1 MSLSRKHRLWILVAL
16 AAVMAATRM
25 SHFGTSAL
33 LPDASLAVFLLA
45 GVMGLSA
52 GCLGLL
58 MGAAFGIDVISAQTA
73 TEAGWCITP
82 AYFGLIPT
90 YALLWGAGRW
100 LARAHGDFPAG
111 ISAVVALFA
120 VGAAFV
126 VSNAFW
132 YAWSGTVGDMGL
144 GSYALAVANYFPP
157 YLGSAA
163 LYLVPVWLAWR
174 LTRTWRADRLL
185 GRDGQN

>member
-1 MSLSRKHRLWILVAL
+1 MSLSFKHRLWILAAL

-25 SHFGTSAL
+25 SHFGTAAL

-45 GVMGLSA
+45 GVMGLSFS
-52 GCLGLL
+52 CFGLL
-58 MGAAFGIDVISAQTA
+58 MAAAFGIDVISAQTA
-73 TEAGWCITP
+73 TEAGWCMTP

-100 LARAHGDFPAG
+100 LARRHADFPAA
-111 ISAVVALFA
+111 ISAAVALSA
-120 VGAAFV
+120 VAAAFV

-132 YAWSGTVGDMGL
+132 YALSGTLGGMGV
-144 GSYALAVANYFPP
+144 SSFALAVAKYFPP

-163 LYLVPVWLAWR
+163 LYLLPAWLAYR
-174 LTRTWRADRLL
+174 LTHTRHAATH
-185 GRDGQN
+185 

>member
-1 MSLSRKHRLWILVAL
+1 MSLSFRHRLWILLAL

-45 GVMGLSA
+45 GVLGLSV
-52 GCLGLL
+52 GCFGLL
-58 MGAAFGIDVISAQTA
+58 MAAAFGIDVISAQTA
-73 TEAGWCITP
+73 TEAGWCMTS

-100 LARAHGDFPAG
+100 LARRHGDFPVLLSAG
-111 ISAVVALFA
+111 VALA
-120 VGAAFV
+120 ALAAAFV

-132 YAWSGTVGDMGL
+132 FALSKTVSTMSLIDY
-144 GSYALAVANYFPP
+144 SLAVAKYFPP

-163 LYLVPVWLAWR
+163 LYLVPVWLVYR
-174 LTRTWRADRLL
+174 LTHSRHVATY
-185 GRDGQN
+185 

>member
-1 MSLSRKHRLWILVAL
+1 MTLSFKHRIWILLAL

-25 SHFGTSAL
+25 SHFGSSAL

-45 GVMGLSA
+45 GAMGLSV

-58 MGAAFGIDVISAQTA
+58 MAAAFGIDVISAQTSV
-73 TEAGWCITP
+73 EAGWCLTP

-90 YALLWGAGRW
+90 YAILWGAGRW
-100 LARAHGDFPAG
+100 LARRHGDFPALL
-111 ISAVVALFA
+111 SAGVALAA
-120 VGAAFV
+120 VAEAFG

-132 YAWSGTVGDMGL
+132 FSLSDTVNSMSLADF
-144 GSYALAVANYFPP
+144 SLAVAKYFPP

-163 LYLVPVWLAWR
+163 LYLVPAWLAFR
-174 LTRTWRADRLL
+174 FTQRRHATL
-185 GRDGQN
+185 N

>member
-1 MSLSRKHRLWILVAL
+1 MSLSFRHRLWILLAL

-58 MGAAFGIDVISAQTA
+58 MAAAFGIDVVSAQTA
-73 TEAGWCITP
+73 TEAGWCMTP

-100 LARAHGDFPAG
+100 LARRHADFPAAM
-111 ISAVVALFA
+111 SAVLALGA
-120 VGAAFV
+120 VSAAFV

-132 YAWSGTVGDMGL
+132 YAWSGTLGDM
-144 GSYALAVANYFPP
+144 SVVAYTLAVAKYFPP
-157 YLGSAA
+157 YLGSAM
-163 LYLVPVWLAWR
+163 LYLVPAWLVFR
-174 LTRTWRADRLL
+174 LTRSRHATA
-185 GRDGQN
+185 N

>member
-1 MSLSRKHRLWILVAL
+1 MSLSFKHRIWILLAL

-45 GVMGLSA
+45 GVMGLA
-52 GCLGLL
+52 VGCLGLL
-58 MGAAFGIDVISAQTA
+58 MAAAFGIDVVSAQTSV
-73 TEAGWCITP
+73 EAGWCLTP

-90 YALLWGAGRW
+90 YAILWGAGRW
-100 LARAHGDFPAG
+100 LARRHGDFPALL
-111 ISAVVALFA
+111 SAGVALAA
-120 VGAAFV
+120 VAAAFV

-132 YAWSGTVGDMGL
+132 FALSNTVNTLSLADY
-144 GSYALAVANYFPP
+144 SLAVAKYFPP

-163 LYLVPVWLAWR
+163 LYLVPAWLALR
-174 LTRTWRADRLL
+174 FTQRRHATL
-185 GRDGQN
+185 N

>member
-1 MSLSRKHRLWILVAL
+1 MSLSFKHRLWILLAL

-45 GVMGLSA
+45 GVMGLSV

-58 MGAAFGIDVISAQTA
+58 MAAAFGIDVVSAQTSV
-73 TEAGWCITP
+73 EAGWCLTP

-90 YALLWGAGRW
+90 YAILWGAGRW
-100 LARAHGDFPAG
+100 LARRHGDFPALLSAG
-111 ISAVVALFA
+111 IALAAVV
-120 VGAAFV
+120 AAFV

-132 YAWSGTVGDMGL
+132 FALSNTVSTMSL
-144 GSYALAVANYFPP
+144 ANYSLAVAKYFPP
-157 YLGSAA
+157 YLGSAVF
-163 LYLVPVWLAWR
+163 YLVPVWLVYR
-174 LTRTWRADRLL
+174 LTHSRHVATY
-185 GRDGQN
+185 

>member
-1 MSLSRKHRLWILVAL
+1 MSLSLKHRLWILVAL
-16 AAVMAATRM
+16 AAAMAATRM

-45 GVMGLSA
+45 GVLGLSSA
-52 GCLGLL
+52 CLGVL
-58 MGAAFGIDVISAQTA
+58 MAAAFGIDVLSAQTA
-73 TEAGWCITP
+73 TAAGWCMTP

-100 LARAHGDFPAG
+100 LARRHADFPAAR
-111 ISAVVALFA
+111 SAAVALAA
-120 VGAAFV
+120 VSVAFV

-132 YAWSGTVGDMGL
+132 YAWSGTLGDMGV
-144 GSYALAVANYFPP
+144 GAYTLAVAKYFPP

-163 LYLVPVWLAWR
+163 LYLVPAWLAFR
-174 LTRTWRADRLL
+174 LTHSRHATA
-185 GRDGQN
+185 N